1 MTFSS
6 LSYHTIPPTP
16 TDCVFWCQSKGG
28 ILAKA
33 CDYITELRNHNDQ
46 LTERI
51 KETQRREMDFN
62 LLKQELEVL
71 KNENA
76 ALKNENALV
85 RAQLQQQGLLGD
97 LPP

>member
-1 MTFSS
+1 MLHLPKS
-6 LSYHTIPPTP
+6 
-16 TDCVFWCQSKGG
+16 VFWWQSKGG

-33 CDYITELRNHNDQ
+33 CDYITELRNHNDH

-51 KETQRREMDFN
+51 KESQRREMDFD